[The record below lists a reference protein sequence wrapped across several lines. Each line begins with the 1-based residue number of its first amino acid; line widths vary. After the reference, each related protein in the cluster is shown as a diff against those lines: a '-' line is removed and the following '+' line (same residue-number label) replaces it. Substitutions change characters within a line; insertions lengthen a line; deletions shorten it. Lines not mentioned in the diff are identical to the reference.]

1 MRRFIKPHYKKLCGD
16 EAENRSVGIIILL
29 KLGNYLFTIIKNKTR
44 NNKMTL
50 FRNGKIALFLILFL
64 FGEIGLL
71 RNILFAQIAFPE
83 KKLELFLRELDS
95 PYLKRRNEAEDWLVD
110 HYSLLEEKGNY
121 SKEMV
126 YESLSN
132 ETRHRLDLI
141 KKRWKNRLIAKTL
154 NDFSGKIIQFVPKD
168 ILTKSKN
175 QKNRSFEIFNVKILI
190 DLPSNEEIIRLSFDP
205 STFCLRDQN
214 GSFWTSA
221 SSSSMQE
228 SEVNLDSRQSELTVN
243 IKKNNKNTETKTNI
257 NANTQNN
264 LDIKN
269 NSDNGIN
276 NQGISDLGSEK
287 TLNFEKRNL
296 EQFIRSELTCSA
308 TVALFEREF
317 RFDNLSERIENSEKN
332 SIKMGETTVSILQFK
347 KKNDQWTISLSIQ
360 FENAYDSLESF
371 RGWIL
376 KRKMELILT
385 DRNNNSIQFSPQKV
399 RQRFRTADSVAL
411 DISFPVDNIQNL
423 SQQSISFR
431 CFVPSYLFKE
441 SFIIKLKNDSQIPE
455 KNR

>member
-1 MRRFIKPHYKKLCGD
+1 
-16 EAENRSVGIIILL
+16 
-29 KLGNYLFTIIKNKTR
+29 
-44 NNKMTL
+44 MTL
-50 FRNGKIALFLILFL
+50 FRNGKIAVFLIFFL
-64 FGEIGLL
+64 FGEFGLL
-71 RNILFAQIAFPE
+71 NNFLVAQIVSPE
-83 KKLELFLRELDS
+83 KNLELFLRELDS

-110 HYSLLEEKGNY
+110 HYSLLEEQGND

-126 YESLSN
+126 CESLSN

-168 ILTKSKN
+168 ILAKSKN
-175 QKNRSFEIFNVKILI
+175 QRNRSFEIFNVKILI

-205 STFCLRDQN
+205 STFSLMDQN

-221 SSSSMQE
+221 SSLSMQE
-228 SEVNLDSRQSELTVN
+228 SGINLDSRQSELTLN
-243 IKKNNKNTETKTNI
+243 IKKNNNNTETKTNI
-257 NANTQNN
+257 NAKIQ
-264 LDIKN
+264 KN
-269 NSDNGIN
+269 QDSKDNSDNGIN
-276 NQGISDLGSEK
+276 DQGNSDIVSEK
-287 TLNFEKRNL
+287 ILNFEKKNL
-296 EQFIRSELTCSA
+296 EQFIQSELTCSV
-308 TVALFEREF
+308 TVALSEREF
-317 RFDNLSERIENSEKN
+317 RFDNLSEIIEESEKN

-385 DRNNNSIQFSPQKV
+385 DRNNNSIRFSPQKV
-399 RQRFRTADSVAL
+399 RQRSRTADSIAL
-411 DISFPVDNIQNL
+411 DLSFSVDDIQNL
-423 SQQSISFR
+423 TQQSISFR

-455 KNR
+455 ENR